1 MSSSSQTRKRS
12 QQLKLSGETVTE
24 SARRQVQEVGVIA
37 QDGLSSGAWIYPLLG
52 ILYLFSHPTL
62 IRPLLPVIFK
72 GVLMSAG
79 VIAVLFTFAYLP
91 QVAVL
96 AVISGPLA
104 FVLAIPLILGE
115 AFVMV
120 MFLTR
125 GILVAQ
131 ATVDIFD
138 AVLLQ
143 KGHTVL
149 VENGRHVTNKGGR
162 VKQLGT
168 LMTKPLSRFNVD
180 SIVRYLL
187 TLPLNF
193 IPLIGTVFFL
203 GYNGY
208 KAGPGFH
215 ARYFQLKNFDKDR
228 RQAFI
233 KKRRGAYLMF
243 GTMAMA
249 LNLIPIASI
258 VFSFT
263 TATGAALWAAELE
276 NKGKTSTAVS
286 QTDADNSTGQ
296 QEELEV
302 QLPEPAVNDQKKEL

>member
-1 MSSSSQTRKRS
+1 MSSSQTRKRS
-12 QQLKLSGETVTE
+12 QRLKLTSETVTE
-24 SARRQVQEVGVIA
+24 SARRQVQEVGAIA

-62 IRPLLPVIFK
+62 IRPLLPVIIK
-72 GVLMSAG
+72 GILMSAG
-79 VIAVLFTFAYLP
+79 VVTALFAFAYLP

-104 FVLAIPLILGE
+104 FALAIPLILGE
-115 AFVMV
+115 AFVVV

-143 KGHTVL
+143 KGHSAL
-149 VENGRHVTNKGGR
+149 VENGRQITNKGGK

-168 LMTKPLSRFNVD
+168 MMTKPLSRFNVD
-180 SIVRYLL
+180 SVVRYLL

-193 IPLIGTVFFL
+193 IPLVGTIFFL

-249 LNLIPIASI
+249 LNLIPIVSI

-263 TATGAALWAAELE
+263 TATGAALWASELE
-276 NKGKTSTAVS
+276 NMGKTPTAVP
-286 QTDADNSTGQ
+286 QTDANATGK
-296 QEELEV
+296 QEEVEV
-302 QLPEPAVNDQKKEL
+302 QLPQPAVNDKKKEL

>member
-1 MSSSSQTRKRS
+1 MSSSQTRKRS
-12 QQLKLSGETVTE
+12 QRLKLTSETVTE
-24 SARRQVQEVGVIA
+24 SARRQVQEVGAIA

-62 IRPLLPVIFK
+62 IGPLLPVIIK
-72 GVLMSAG
+72 GILMSAG
-79 VIAVLFTFAYLP
+79 VVTALFAFAYLP

-104 FVLAIPLILGE
+104 FALAIPLILGE
-115 AFVMV
+115 AFVVV

-143 KGHTVL
+143 KGHSAL
-149 VENGRHVTNKGGR
+149 VENGRQVTDKGGK

-180 SIVRYLL
+180 SVVRYLL

-193 IPLIGTVFFL
+193 IPLVGTIFFL

-249 LNLIPIASI
+249 LNLIPIVSI

-263 TATGAALWAAELE
+263 TATGAALWASELE
-276 NKGKTSTAVS
+276 NMGKTPTAVP
-286 QTDADNSTGQ
+286 QTDANNATGKQ
-296 QEELEV
+296 KEVEV
-302 QLPEPAVNDQKKEL
+302 QLPQPAVNDKKKEL